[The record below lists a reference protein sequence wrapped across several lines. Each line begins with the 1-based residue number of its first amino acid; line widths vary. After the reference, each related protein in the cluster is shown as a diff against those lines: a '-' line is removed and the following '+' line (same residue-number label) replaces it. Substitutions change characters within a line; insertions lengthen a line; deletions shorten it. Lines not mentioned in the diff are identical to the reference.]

1 MGSKFFDST
10 SSLLVLL
17 GILVLV
23 NILSDRF
30 NTKFDITEDSLY
42 SLSEGTRSIL
52 NKLDTETHIKYYLSE
67 SVESAPLGLKNY
79 GKRIKELLQEY
90 GYASGGK
97 VSVEVIDPRPDTEEE
112 AWATKDGIQQT
123 PLPNGESFFMGA
135 VVRPGNKSIA
145 VFNPQREE
153 FLEYDITQMILQ
165 SRTSGKQKL
174 GILSGFDVVG
184 TQFQFKIP
192 GQPEPKKDWVFVK
205 ELKKTFEVI
214 KVETDAVEIPAL
226 DLLLV
231 IHPSGLGDQTQYAID
246 QHVVGGG
253 RTIIMVD
260 PSSQEGGGRGPEKSS
275 DLNRLFKKWGIQYQ
289 PGFLV
294 ADQNASTRVNTQRG
308 VIEYPIWLSLSAK
321 AMNRENVSVADLESV
336 MMIEAG
342 SLGAYEASSVAFTP
356 LIQSSKDSSLIPG
369 TATNGGDPTAI
380 FKTMKP
386 GGKPLTLAAVYSGK
400 FNSAFDA
407 APEASQSETGEAGA
421 PPKPPQ
427 KYSKP
432 HQSLASSESSLLVVA
447 DTDFLLEKYSVRS
460 FNFFGQSLATPLNDN
475 LSLVQNFVEFMG
487 GDQDLISIRSRGKFT
502 RPFEKVQKIQKL
514 AQAKYKAKE
523 KELSDKLKEVQ
534 ERINKLQSHRVEGN
548 RVILSR
554 EQIREIEQFR
564 EKELAIK
571 RERRLVRKNLREDI
585 ESLGQKLSFI
595 NVLLVPLLVGLYG
608 TYRVFSFSS
617 KGGR

>member
-52 NKLDTETHIKYYLSE
+52 KKMDSETHIKYYLSE

-79 GKRIKELLQEY
+79 GKRIKELLEEY
-90 GYASGGK
+90 SYASGGRIK
-97 VSVEVIDPRPDTEEE
+97 LEIIDPRPDTEEE
-112 AWATKDGIQQT
+112 SWAAKDGIQQT

-135 VVRPGNKSIA
+135 IVRPGNKAIP

-165 SRTSGKQKL
+165 SRTTGKQKL

-205 ELKKTFEVI
+205 ELKKIFDVI
-214 KVETDAVEIPAL
+214 NIETDTVELPDL
-226 DLLLV
+226 NLLLV
-231 IHPSGLGDQTQYAID
+231 IHPSGLSEQTQYAID
-246 QHVVGGG
+246 QHVIGGG
-253 RTIIMVD
+253 RTIILVD
-260 PSSQEGGGRGPEKSS
+260 PASQVKDNTGPKKSS
-275 DLNRLFKKWGIQYQ
+275 DLSRLFKKWGIQYQ
-289 PGFLV
+289 PDFLV
-294 ADQNASTRVNTQRG
+294 ADPMSSTRVNTQRG
-308 VIEYPIWLSLSAK
+308 VIEYPVWLSLSAK
-321 AMNRENVSVADLESV
+321 AMSKENVSVANLESV

-342 SLGAYEASSVAFTP
+342 SLDKIEGSTVAFSS
-356 LIQSSKDSSLIPG
+356 LIQSSKEASVIPG
-369 TATNGGDPTAI
+369 AAVNQGDPSAI
-380 FKTMKP
+380 FRNLKP
-386 GGKPLTLAAVYSGK
+386 GNKPLTLAAIYTGK
-400 FNSAFDA
+400 F
-407 APEASQSETGEAGA
+407 QSSFSS
-421 PPKPPQ
+421 PPQ
-427 KYSKP
+427 APQPKEGETPAKPARSYSKV
-432 HQSLASSESSLLVVA
+432 HVGQSISENSLLVVA
-447 DTDFLLEKYSVRS
+447 DTDFLLEKYSVRT
-460 FNFFGQSLATPLNDN
+460 FNFFGQSMATPLNDN
-475 LSLVQNFVEFMG
+475 LSLIQNFVEYMG

-502 RPFEKVQKIQKL
+502 RPFERVQKIQKL

-523 KELSDKLKEVQ
+523 KELSDQLKEVQ
-534 ERINKLQSHRVEGN
+534 GRINKLQSHRVEGN

-585 ESLGQKLSFI
+585 ESLGQKLSFL

-608 TYRVFSFSS
+608 TYRVFSFSN